1 MYAISC
7 IAFHIL
13 KLLIICEAFSISYVV
28 LCSIK
33 KDLFLFIYASL
44 CECMPHVW
52 SYLRRPEAGFGSPR
66 AGVTGL

>member
-1 MYAISC
+1 MYAVSC

-13 KLLIICEAFSISYVV
+13 KLLITCEAFSISYIV

-33 KDLFLFIYASL
+33 KDLFLFIYVSL
-44 CECMPHVW
+44 CECMPHVCR
-52 SYLRRPEAGFGSPR
+52 YLRRPEVGIASPG